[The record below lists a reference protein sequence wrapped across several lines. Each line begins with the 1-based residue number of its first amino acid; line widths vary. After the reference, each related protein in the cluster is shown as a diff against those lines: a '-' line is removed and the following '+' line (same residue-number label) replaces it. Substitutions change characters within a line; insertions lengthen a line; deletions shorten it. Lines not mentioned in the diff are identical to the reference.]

1 VIKRHDYTQ
10 NPDPAGKGR
19 RDNADVMIP
28 EEHVD
33 WRTKGLWQPGPP
45 ITLTEFA
52 AAKHDLFGGAF
63 TWPIMVARRSAIE
76 HNVRTLA
83 EYCARH
89 GLEFA
94 PHGKT
99 TMAPSL
105 FRAQL
110 DAGAWGITVATA
122 NQALV
127 CRALGVPRVLLA
139 NEVLDPVA
147 LRWLAAENGPEFEVL
162 CYADSV
168 ASARALAGAAAG
180 ARHRL
185 RVLLEWGYPGGRTGC
200 RTPEQ
205 AVEVARAIAGAADL
219 ELAGISGYEGLVPSA
234 GEAQSYLDSMA
245 AIAKTLA
252 AEGLLPEEVVISAGG
267 SAYFDLVTQTL
278 AGQWLDGHTLRMI
291 LRSGAYIS
299 HDDGTYRDKTPFRR
313 VPGEGAL
320 DAALEIWAQVLATP
334 EPGLA
339 LVGMGKR
346 EAPYDEGL
354 PVPLRV
360 RRADGRVEAADGL
373 QVVRLNDHHGHLAVR
388 DQAALAPGDLV
399 CFGISHPCTAFD
411 KWQVIPVVEED
422 YTVTELIRT
431 YF

>member
-1 VIKRHDYTQ
+1 MDAVR
-10 NPDPAGKGR
+10 G
-19 RDNADVMIP
+19 DNARVRIP
-28 EEHVD
+28 EEYVD

-63 TWPIMVARRSAIE
+63 TWPVMVARRSAVE
-76 HNVRTLA
+76 HNLRTLA

-139 NEVLDPVA
+139 NEVLDPTA

-162 CYADSV
+162 SYVDSV
-168 ASARALAGAAAG
+168 ASVRAMAAAATG
-180 ARHRL
+180 ASF
-185 RVLLEWGYPGGRTGC
+185 RVLLEWGYTGGRTGC
-200 RTPEQ
+200 RTVTQ
-205 AVEVARAIAGAADL
+205 AVEVAQAIAAADGL
-219 ELAGISGYEGLVPSA
+219 ELAGISGYEGLLPTA
-234 GEAQSYLDSMA
+234 AEAQSYLDSFVDVTRQV
-245 AIAKTLA
+245 AKQ
-252 AEGLLPEEVVISAGG
+252 GLLPDEVVVSAGG

-278 AGQWLDGHTLRMI
+278 AGQWLDGHRLRMI

-299 HDDGTYRDKTPFRR
+299 HDDGIYTQKTPFRR
-313 VPGEGAL
+313 IPGEGAL
-320 DAALEIWAQVLATP
+320 DAALEIWAQVLSTP

-373 QVVRLNDHHGHLAVR
+373 RVVRLNDHHGHLEVR
-388 DQAALAPGDLV
+388 EPAALAPGDLV